1 MPVTAARFETGR
13 RPGFFSRRGLVD
25 GSNGSISVH
34 NSSPMIGLAISS
46 VSAVSMPEVSSSP
59 RKLTAL
65 WGLVRNRLQ
74 QCTRIRQ
81 CNYLK
86 CQRLKMDAAR
96 PRQSNERGVAPVSG
110 VAPYLRTPR
119 QRADQLMQ
127 VEPLL
132 GFGEKIQDADLQHRR
147 RAASAYPAGHNLS
160 ETWSLLIEVSVFARL
175 FEQQNDPHRLHK
187 IHATRC
193 IDGEVSEI
201 P

>member
-34 NSSPMIGLAISS
+34 NSSPM
-46 VSAVSMPEVSSSP
+46 
-59 RKLTAL
+59 
-65 WGLVRNRLQ
+65 
-74 QCTRIRQ
+74 
-81 CNYLK
+81 
-86 CQRLKMDAAR
+86 
-96 PRQSNERGVAPVSG
+96 
-110 VAPYLRTPR
+110 
-119 QRADQLMQ
+119 
-127 VEPLL
+127 
-132 GFGEKIQDADLQHRR
+132 IQDADLQHRR